1 MGRVLLPVLPPSRV
15 QYNTQYSVLPHP
27 VQSSTTHSTTPRNMR
42 GIVTILVCILGM
54 IVSTMGGT
62 RYTRDTQEC
71 TEATAD
77 MDVCTKQAY
86 DNYKKAFEK
95 GDDKQK
101 PDWLARKSC
110 TYLTESVETCGDKLV
125 GVCGSKEDV
134 EKQKDEQLKVALVQ
148 VKEKVPNWDSDKCPA
163 MKAHED
169 RLRAAEAGDPS
180 SSATS
185 VTVSVLS
192 FLVMAVF
199 I

>member
-1 MGRVLLPVLPPSRV
+1 
-15 QYNTQYSVLPHP
+15 
-27 VQSSTTHSTTPRNMR
+27 
-42 GIVTILVCILGM
+42 VTILVCIIGM
-54 IVSTMGGT
+54 ILSTMGGT

-77 MDVCTKQAY
+77 MEVCTKQAY

-110 TYLTESVETCGDKLV
+110 TYLTESVETCGNKLV
-125 GVCGSKEDV
+125 GVCQSQEEVNKE
-134 EKQKDEQLKVALVQ
+134 KDEQLKTALVQ
-148 VKEKVPNWDSDKCPA
+148 IRQKVPNWDSDKCPA

-169 RLRAAEAGDPS
+169 RLRAAEAEEET

-185 VTVSVLS
+185 VTISTMF
-192 FLVMAVF
+192 FLVLALYIVTS
-199 I
+199 